1 MSFRLLPSFHPRHH
15 LRRTF
20 RLGPLR
26 LHVGGEGVSWGPTG
40 VKVITRMVYRDRSHS
55 GGHR

>member
-1 MSFRLLPSFHPRHH
+1 MGFRLFPSFHPRHH

-26 LHVGGEGVSWGPTG
+26 LHVDGEGVSVAMTTSA
-40 VKVITRMVYRDRSHS
+40 VVAR
-55 GGHR
+55 